1 MYLATKFYAALALT
15 LVALAAP
22 EIVSAQQIDYQ
33 HSQIT
38 FVSRQMNVPV
48 EAKFNRFTAQLLFD
62 PANPQASK
70 ARVEVD
76 LTSFDIGNDEVNAE
90 IQGKDWFDTK
100 IYPKATFVSS
110 SVRALGE
117 GRYELRG
124 LLTIKGRTHEI
135 AAPFTVKTSASGS
148 SAFDGTFTVRR
159 LQYDIGAGVWNDT
172 ELVADD
178 VQVRFRLYTIGKTA
192 SKK

>member
-110 SVRALGE
+110 SVRALDE
-117 GRYELRG
+117 GRYEVRG
-124 LLTIKGRTHEI
+124 PLTIKGRTHEI

-159 LQYDIGAGVWNDT
+159 LQHDIGAGIWNDT